1 MIYIVN
7 YYSNSYPSVTSPA
20 GVSCVPPV
28 ALVVG
33 GYNKAWDHE
42 EVFISD
48 AEIYSMVGIC
58 QIS

>member
-1 MIYIVN
+1 M
-7 YYSNSYPSVTSPA
+7 
-20 GVSCVPPV
+20 PPV

-48 AEIYSMVGIC
+48 AEIYSMVGISYGKYHGKYRGKC
-58 QIS
+58 RD

>member
-1 MIYIVN
+1 MSGGRHTDKI
-7 YYSNSYPSVTSPA
+7 
-20 GVSCVPPV
+20 SCVPPV